1 MPNHAGFAA
10 ALTVREHVLRSAV
23 QASYAN
29 GSDSGKKFVED
40 LSGGGIGMLPDILLG
55 QLDIDLEGATNLLV
69 VTLPMWGRLTIT
81 LNAVVHVVDM
91 NGVMEL
97 TLTPVFRK
105 GLAGTDQEAAVLL
118 DQFNTV
124 INARHW

>member
-55 QLDIDLEGATNLLV
+55 QLDIDRRGIEARQFIFNCAQCLE
-69 VTLPMWGRLTIT
+69 
-81 LNAVVHVVDM
+81 H
-91 NGVMEL
+91 
-97 TLTPVFRK
+97 
-105 GLAGTDQEAAVLL
+105 LAGQKELCAPLRLGNRQHSPLPPTPAKTLAEAAAFLS
-118 DQFNTV
+118 
-124 INARHW
+124 RCRR